1 MSQEQVTEFDLRRE
15 EFKDARLT
23 PEMFEFDKD
32 GNVVRKD
39 RFETGMRQMHGILIE
54 AGAMNSREPWTVDEV
69 VQSMRGLIEAL
80 KLSGT
85 TVIKGEQYNPIP
97 QEDE

>member
-1 MSQEQVTEFDLRRE
+1 MSQEQVTEFDLRKE

-39 RFETGMRQMHGILIE
+39 RFEAGMRQMHGILIE
-54 AGAMNSREPWTVDEV
+54 AGVMSPREPWTVDDV
-69 VQSMRGLIEAL
+69 VKNMKHLIESL
-80 KLSGT
+80 KSG
-85 TVIKGEQYNPIP
+85 ELN
-97 QEDE
+97 ESE